1 MENFRHNFILGINS
15 WKMGDNDGGRIK
27 ISCGD
32 EIRKGMKRENNS
44 SEAENICDHSKKINK
59 NKKRERQQRALS
71 LILAVCKHL
80 EKRPCERMEKR
91 HLSASQKDTP
101 HQNLPRWHLGLKHP
115 ASEP

>member
-59 NKKRERQQRALS
+59 NKKRERGNSSKVR
-71 LILAVCKHL
+71 KHV
-80 EKRPCERMEKR
+80 
-91 HLSASQKDTP
+91 
-101 HQNLPRWHLGLKHP
+101 NGLKQRVP
-115 ASEP
+115 KSCCKGAR